1 MTRCWAAAMPRDVY
15 NCDMPTY
22 EYRCDSC
29 THQFEVFARMS
40 DPDPEVCE
48 ACGSN
53 TLNKILFPV
62 AVHYKGSGFYTTDYA
77 GKGKEDGTKDDSAS
91 SGEGG
96 GESKD
101 DGDSKADKGD
111 SKKSDSSDGKKSKPA
126 DKKTKTASSSD

>member
-1 MTRCWAAAMPRDVY
+1 
-15 NCDMPTY
+15 MPTY
-22 EYRCDSC
+22 EYRCENG
-29 THQFEVFARMS
+29 HEFEVFRKMS
-40 DPDPEVCE
+40 DDPET
-48 ACGSN
+48 ACLECGA
-53 TLNKILFPV
+53 PV
-62 AVHYKGSGFYTTDYA
+62 ERVYRPIAVHYKGSGFYTTDYA